1 MSQLAL
7 DLEGVSVMIGIPC
20 GPSLPWQTVSSL
32 LKTTMA
38 LGERG
43 IPHEIRLVVGC
54 AIVEQ
59 ARAKVAHEYLA
70 GGMNRIFMIDS
81 DIVWEPED
89 FIRLLG
95 LSTLMEVVGGI
106 YTTKREPAE
115 FFMRHPTE
123 TMETN
128 EYGCLPIAGMG
139 LGFTIASRRVM
150 EALAEQAPKVIYSEA
165 VKPWARIFRC
175 EVEDGTFVGEDMAF
189 FADVAGLGVQP
200 WLDPAITLGHAGSKV
215 YSGSI
220 RDAMK
225 TKSTDEET
233 Q

>member
-1 MSQLAL
+1 MKQLAL

-38 LGERG
+38 LSERG
-43 IPHEIRLVVGC
+43 IPHEVRLVVGC

-70 GGMNRIFMIDS
+70 GSMNRLFMIDS
-81 DIVWEPED
+81 DIVWEPQD

-95 LSTLMEVVGGI
+95 LSTLMEMVGGI
-106 YTTKREPAE
+106 YTAKREPPE
-115 FFMRHPTE
+115 FFMRHPAE

-128 EYGCLPIAGMG
+128 EYGCLPISGMG
-139 LGFTIASRRVM
+139 LGFTIATRRVM
-150 EALAEQAPKVIYSEA
+150 EALAEKAPKVVYSEA
-165 VKPWARIFRC
+165 TEPWARVYRC

-189 FADVAGLGVQP
+189 FADVAALGVQP

-215 YSGSI
+215 YSASI
-220 RDAMK
+220 REAM
-225 TKSTDEET
+225 TKFSDKET